1 MQDIIKKLSN
11 KRQANVFFKDTELT
25 QLTRII
31 ETLQSVKE
39 EKELN
44 AQIEAEAEE
53 KEHQELEAIRTQIL
67 EGKESFRFLT
77 FKVLVTNYGE
87 PDILEEARC
96 NICSEGQEVWF
107 TSKNGEEIAGK
118 PVELISMWD
127 STFRNN
133 DRPDYEPEKS
143 KMD

>member
-1 MQDIIKKLSN
+1 MPEIPFRDLK
-11 KRQANVFFKDTELT
+11 
-25 QLTRII
+25 
-31 ETLQSVKE
+31 
-39 EKELN
+39 
-44 AQIEAEAEE
+44 
-53 KEHQELEAIRTQIL
+53 HGAIY
-67 EGKESFRFLT
+67 
-77 FKVLVTNYGE
+77 KVLVTNYGE